1 METYHYKS
9 IEKTKTTGVLVMDR
23 KRLTRDIIIQTLV
36 NALKPLDYVH
46 TFYEGGAAAFN
57 RIDEWSDIDLYL
69 VVDDEKV
76 NEAFLAAEK
85 ALKSLSSIKQK
96 FDVQQTG
103 WPGVFQAF
111 YRLEDASEYLII
123 DLCVLNFSG
132 SETFLEPE
140 IHGNVVFYFN
150 KSGKIKPP
158 QLDREA
164 LVKKVHAR
172 FDRLQA
178 RFAMFNNFVQKK
190 INRGHLLE
198 AIDLYHGLTLA
209 TLVEALRIKHN
220 PIHYNFKME
229 YLHYE
234 LPSDVIKR
242 LEHLYFVKDAK
253 DLQEKYYEATEWFH
267 RIIQEIDQKEIER
280 LIGIR

>member
-1 METYHYKS
+1 VTNK
-9 IEKTKTTGVLVMDR
+9 R
-23 KRLTRDIIIQTLV
+23 KLTRDVIIQKLV

-46 TFYEGGAAAFN
+46 AFYEGGAAAFN
-57 RIDEWSDIDLYL
+57 RVDEWSDIDLYL

-85 ALKSLSSIKQK
+85 ALKSLSAIKQK
-96 FDVQQTG
+96 LDVPQTG

-111 YRLEDASEYLII
+111 YRLEDASEYLMI
-123 DLCVLNFSG
+123 DLCVLNFSS

-158 QLDREA
+158 QFDREA
-164 LVKKVHAR
+164 LIKKVHAR
-172 FDRLQA
+172 LERLQP
-178 RFAMFNNFVQKK
+178 RFAMFNNFVQKE
-190 INRGHLLE
+190 INRGHFLE

-220 PIHYNFKME
+220 PVHYNFKME
-229 YLHYE
+229 YVHYE
-234 LPSDVIKR
+234 LPSETIKK

-253 DLQEKYYEATEWFH
+253 DLQEKYYEAIKWFS
-267 RIIQEIDQKEIER
+267 RTMQGIDQKEIDR
-280 LIGIR
+280 IMGTS